1 MLDRHEQN
9 IWFLQ
14 VENKLGKRIEQ
25 TITAST
31 SNISTNPIIIVLH
44 LTSTLTTPIHEIQL
58 HALESTHRQLSIN
71 GAVLLAGAQPQHLP
85 SQNKS

>member
-1 MLDRHEQN
+1 MKYRIVLDRHEQN

-44 LTSTLTTPIHEIQL
+44 LTSTLTITIHEIQL
-58 HALESTHRQLSIN
+58 HALESTDRQLSIN
-71 GAVLLAGAQPQHLP
+71 RTVLLAGAQPQHL
-85 SQNKS
+85 S